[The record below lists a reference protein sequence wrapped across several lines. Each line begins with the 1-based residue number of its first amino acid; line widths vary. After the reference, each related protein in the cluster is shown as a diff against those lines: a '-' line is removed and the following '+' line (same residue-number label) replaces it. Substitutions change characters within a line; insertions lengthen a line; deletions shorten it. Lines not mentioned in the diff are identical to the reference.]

1 MSEHLR
7 GPRIA
12 PRLAAVAGVALLL
25 AACGSVPP
33 PKPDPY
39 AGEPG
44 SRARPLRDAGA
55 ASVDALPPAPN
66 CVPPREHDESL
77 YTAGG
82 LYAPG
87 VADSAPPIAIDVSNL
102 PEPVPRREPK
112 ARYGNRESYTVLGR
126 TYRVLPSAEG
136 YRERGIASWYG
147 YKFHGRHTSSR
158 ERYDMCAFTAAH
170 KTLPLPS
177 YVRVTNLDNGR
188 SIVVRVND
196 RGPFHAGR
204 IIDLSYAAATRLD
217 MKRAGTARV
226 EVEALLGPDDSR
238 LADAVPPAPA
248 PTRPSRPAAP
258 QPSNRWAGPVP
269 PPAAPE
275 GPRPPAPAAA
285 FTDGPQIVQVGSF
298 GDRANAERLV
308 RRLDDAGFGG
318 AELDHAIVGERSVW
332 RVRFPA
338 QALDAARA
346 LADRLAASGLVAPRL
361 FGVEP

>member
-1 MSEHLR
+1 MSDALR
-7 GPRIA
+7 PACRATGHGL
-12 PRLAAVAGVALLL
+12 PRLAVVVAAALVL
-25 AACGSVPP
+25 AACGSAPN
-33 PKPDPY
+33 PKPDAY
-39 AGEPG
+39 AGDAG
-44 SRARPLRDAGA
+44 SRPRALPDGGA
-55 ASVDALPPAPN
+55 TRVDALPPAPN

-87 VADSAPPIAIDVSNL
+87 VADSAPPMAIDVSNI

-112 ARYGNRESYTVLGR
+112 SRYGNRESYTVLGR
-126 TYRVLPSAEG
+126 TYRVMPSAEG
-136 YRERGIASWYG
+136 YEERGIASWYG

-217 MKRAGTARV
+217 MKQAGTARV
-226 EVEALLGPDDSR
+226 EVRALMGPDGSR
-238 LADAVPPAPA
+238 LADAVSPTPAPA
-248 PTRPSRPAAP
+248 AAP
-258 QPSNRWAGPVP
+258 QRPSAPQPANRGSGPVP
-269 PPAAPE
+269 PPAGAPV
-275 GPRPPAPAAA
+275 
-285 FTDGPQIVQVGSF
+285 DGPQVVQVGSF
-298 GDRANAERLV
+298 GDRDNAARLV
-308 RRLDDAGFGG
+308 ARLRDAGFDG
-318 AELDHAIVGERSVW
+318 AQLDHAVVGERSVW

-338 QALDAARA
+338 MAAEAAAALVERIGTAG
-346 LADRLAASGLVAPRL
+346 LAAPRM
-361 FGVEP
+361 FDAEP

>member
-1 MSEHLR
+1 MWRVASV
-7 GPRIA
+7 
-12 PRLAAVAGVALLL
+12 AAAALLL
-25 AACGSVPP
+25 AACGSAPK

-39 AGEPG
+39 AGEAG

-55 ASVDALPPAPN
+55 ASVDALPQAPN

-87 VADSAPPIAIDVSNL
+87 VADSAPPMAVDVSNI
-102 PEPVPRREPK
+102 PEPTPRREPK
-112 ARYGNRESYTVLGR
+112 SRYGNRESYTVLGR
-126 TYRVLPSAEG
+126 TYRVLRSAEG
-136 YRERGIASWYG
+136 YEERGIASWYG

-196 RGPFHAGR
+196 RGPFHQGR

-217 MKRAGTARV
+217 MKQAGTARV
-226 EVEALLGPDDSR
+226 EVTALMGPDDTR
-238 LADAVPPAPA
+238 LADPVR
-248 PTRPSRPAAP
+248 PTPSRPPNPGAP
-258 QPSNRWAGPVP
+258 QPANRWAGPVP
-269 PPAAPE
+269 PPVASP
-275 GPRPPAPAAA
+275 G
-285 FTDGPQIVQVGSF
+285 DGPQIVQVGSF
-298 GDRANAERLV
+298 GDRDNAERLV
-308 RRLDDAGFGG
+308 ERLDDAGFGG
-318 AELDHAIVGERSVW
+318 AELDHAIVNERSVW

-338 QALDAARA
+338 QAVDAARA
-346 LADRLAASGLVAPRL
+346 LADRIAASGLAVPRV
-361 FGVEP
+361 FGAER

>member
-1 MSEHLR
+1 MSR
-7 GPRIA
+7 
-12 PRLAAVAGVALLL
+12 VAGVVVASLLL
-25 AACGSVPP
+25 AACGSA
-33 PKPDPY
+33 PKPRPDPY
-39 AGEPG
+39 AGEAG
-44 SRARPLRDAGA
+44 SRVRPLHDGGA

-87 VADSAPPIAIDVSNL
+87 VADSAPPVAIDVSNI

-112 ARYGNRESYTVLGR
+112 SRYGNRETYSVLGR
-126 TYRVLPSAEG
+126 TYRVMDSAEG
-136 YRERGIASWYG
+136 YEERGIASWYG

-170 KTLPLPS
+170 KTLPLPT

-188 SIVVRVND
+188 SVVVRVND

-217 MKRAGTARV
+217 MKQAGTARV
-226 EVEALLGPDDSR
+226 EVRALMGPDDTL

-248 PTRPSRPAAP
+248 ASPRATAPVPA
-258 QPSNRWAGPVP
+258 NRWRGPVP
-269 PPAAPE
+269 PAPDR
-275 GPRPPAPAAA
+275 GATAPAPMG
-285 FTDGPQIVQVGSF
+285 TGPQVVQVGSF
-298 GDRANAERLV
+298 GDRMNAERLV
-308 RRLDDAGFGG
+308 ERLADAGLDG

-338 QALDAARA
+338 QAVDAAQA
-346 LADRLAASGLVAPRL
+346 LAARIIDSGLATPRL
-361 FGVEP
+361 FGAEP

>member
-1 MSEHLR
+1 VR
-7 GPRIA
+7 AGARAIGRA
-12 PRLAAVAGVALLL
+12 AAVVAAALLL
-25 AACGSVPP
+25 AACGST
-33 PKPDPY
+33 PKPRPDPY

-44 SRARPLRDAGA
+44 SRARPIRDAGA

-87 VADSAPPIAIDVSNL
+87 VADSAPPVAIDVSNI

-112 ARYGNRESYTVLGR
+112 SRYGNRETYSVLGR
-126 TYRVLPSAEG
+126 TYRVMDSAEG
-136 YRERGIASWYG
+136 YEERGIASWYG

-170 KTLPLPS
+170 KTLPLPT

-188 SIVVRVND
+188 SVVVRVND

-217 MKRAGTARV
+217 MKQAGTARV
-226 EVEALLGPDDSR
+226 EVRALMGPDDSL

-248 PTRPSRPAAP
+248 APEPPPRASNAPVPA
-258 QPSNRWAGPVP
+258 NRWRGPVP
-269 PPAAPE
+269 PAPD
-275 GPRPPAPAAA
+275 RRASAPAPMG
-285 FTDGPQIVQVGSF
+285 TGPQVVQVGSF
-298 GDRANAERLV
+298 GDRMNAQRLVERLAE
-308 RRLDDAGFGG
+308 AGLGG

-338 QALDAARA
+338 QAVEAAQALAARILDTG
-346 LADRLAASGLVAPRL
+346 LATPRL
-361 FGVEP
+361 FSAEP

>member
-1 MSEHLR
+1 MSR
-7 GPRIA
+7 
-12 PRLAAVAGVALLL
+12 VAGLVVASLLL
-25 AACGSVPP
+25 AACGSA
-33 PKPDPY
+33 PKPRPDPY
-39 AGEPG
+39 AGEAG
-44 SRARPLRDAGA
+44 SRVRPLHDGGA

-87 VADSAPPIAIDVSNL
+87 VADSAPPVAIDVSNI

-112 ARYGNRESYTVLGR
+112 SRYGNRETYSVLGR
-126 TYRVLPSAEG
+126 TYRVMDSAEG
-136 YRERGIASWYG
+136 YKERGIASWYG

-188 SIVVRVND
+188 SVVVRVND

-204 IIDLSYAAATRLD
+204 IIDMSYAAATRLD
-217 MKRAGTARV
+217 MKRSGTARV
-226 EVEALLGPDDSR
+226 EVEALMGPDDTR
-238 LADAVPPAPA
+238 FADAVPPTPARPA
-248 PTRPSRPAAP
+248 PPPPRAAAP
-258 QPSNRWAGPVP
+258 VPANRWRGPVP
-269 PPAAPE
+269 PAAD
-275 GPRPPAPAAA
+275 RPLAPP
-285 FTDGPQIVQVGSF
+285 TPMGIGPQVVQVGSF
-298 GDRANAERLV
+298 GDRMNAERLV
-308 RRLDDAGFGG
+308 QRLADAGLDG

-338 QALDAARA
+338 QAVEAAQALAARI
-346 LADRLAASGLVAPRL
+346 LDSGLATPRL
-361 FGVEP
+361 FGAEP